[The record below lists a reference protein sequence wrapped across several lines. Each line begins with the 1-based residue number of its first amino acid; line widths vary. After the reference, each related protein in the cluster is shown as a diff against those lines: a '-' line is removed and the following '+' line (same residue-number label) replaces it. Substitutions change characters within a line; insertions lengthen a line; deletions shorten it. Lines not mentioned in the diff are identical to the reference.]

1 MSDTKREALEA
12 LNNSELLIL
21 GQYLNLEVKNVMLKF
36 EIRNFIVSYLVDK
49 EIFYEDA
56 LDLVKSF
63 GVDSVKMI
71 KIEMQQKIRLKEIEE
86 KLRLK
91 EIEGKRRSEEIQLK
105 RKKCNRKEK
114 RYVDEMQMQLNMNL
128 SLNNIGFPKKKR
140 KQCL

>member
-1 MSDTKREALEA
+1 MVFSAEDFMSDTKREALES

-36 EIRNFIVSYLVDK
+36 EIRNFIVTYLVDK

-71 KIEMQQKIRLKEIEE
+71 KIEMQ
-86 KLRLK
+86 
-91 EIEGKRRSEEIQLK
+91 
-105 RKKCNRKEK
+105 KKS
-114 RYVDEMQMQLNMNL
+114 D
-128 SLNNIGFPKKKR
+128 
-140 KQCL
+140 